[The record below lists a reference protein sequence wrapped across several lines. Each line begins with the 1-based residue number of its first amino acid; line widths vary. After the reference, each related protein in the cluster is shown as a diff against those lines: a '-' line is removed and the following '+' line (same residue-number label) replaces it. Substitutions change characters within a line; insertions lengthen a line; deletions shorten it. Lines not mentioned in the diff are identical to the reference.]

1 MHSMAYRH
9 PGVKAPEAVKEE
21 PKTEETTEQ
30 QENTDDVSDSEWTW
44 SLRQLYW
51 RGTRYYLTYRG
62 VMPYV
67 DK

>member
-30 QENTDDVSDSEWTW
+30 QENTDDVSDSE
-44 SLRQLYW
+44 
-51 RGTRYYLTYRG
+51 
-62 VMPYV
+62 
-67 DK
+67 